1 MTKTKTGR
9 SVLAGLLSAVLTA
22 ALVLTLAACGNT
34 NASGG
39 TPTESVIG
47 SGDVGTGQ
55 TAFTLEV
62 TDADGKTTV
71 LTVRTDEKTVGDAL
85 GKEKLITWADGAFG
99 KYIKSVLGMTA
110 DYDADGTYWAFYV
123 DGAYAMTGVD
133 ATAIT
138 PGATYQLK
146 IEK

>member
-9 SVLAGLLSAVLTA
+9 SVLAGLLNAVLTA

-34 NASGG
+34 NAPEATLSGAS
-39 TPTESVIG
+39 E
-47 SGDVGTGQ
+47 VGTGQ

-62 TDADGKTTV
+62 TDGDGKTTV
-71 LTVRTDEKTVGDAL
+71 MTVRTDEKTVGDAL

-99 KYIKSVLGMTA
+99 KYIKSVLGTTA

-123 DGAYAMTGVD
+123 DGVYAMTGVD